1 MNKTKVII
9 FSVIG
14 LLIIVIIIGI
24 IQATSGKKEQSSD
37 MIDLG
42 ADVPK
47 EFSYEDMM
55 ASNEKKGRDVFS
67 SVSEEKRVPVS
78 TDVEDMPATDSYYQ
92 QEAADIRRIQQQI
105 LENNAEQ
112 EALQEEKRKKLKKID
127 VPEIKPV
134 VIDSVEEKAEKAVE
148 EQDSI
153 RQIPEKVNPQRKNRF
168 FSVDMN
174 KKNTSN
180 AIRAVVHGD
189 QEVTSG
195 STLKMRLL
203 EDCVADDGTRIP
215 KNSEVFGIVNLSGER
230 AQVEIQSVKIG
241 ASIAPFSKSVFGS
254 DAIAGIYI
262 PGSVKADIA
271 KEAASDG
278 IGNVSTSSVISS
290 TGIIGDVVGSVL
302 DAGKS
307 VISRNIRK
315 NSVIIK
321 TNYEIYLR

>member
-9 FSVIG
+9 FSVIA
-14 LLIIVIIIGI
+14 LLVIVMILGVIK
-24 IQATSGKKEQSSD
+24 ATSGEKKESSD

-55 ASNEKKGRDVFS
+55 ASNDKKGRDVFS
-67 SVSEEKRVPVS
+67 SGTEEKVTSVS
-78 TDVEDMPATDSYYQ
+78 TDLEDVPVTDSYYQ
-92 QEAADIRRIQQQI
+92 RESADVRRIQQQI

-112 EALQEEKRKKLKKID
+112 EALQEEKKKKLKKID
-127 VPEIKPV
+127 VPDIEPV
-134 VIDSVEEKAEKAVE
+134 VIDTLKENTVKAVE
-148 EQDSI
+148 VKDTLQ
-153 RQIPEKVNPQRKNRF
+153 QIPEKVNGKKKRF
-168 FSVDMN
+168 FSVNMN
-174 KKNTSN
+174 KQNTHN

-241 ASIAPFSKSVFGS
+241 GTIAPFSKSVFGS

-278 IGNVSTSSVISS
+278 ISGVSTGSVISS

-315 NSVIIK
+315 NSVTIK

>member
-1 MNKTKVII
+1 M
-9 FSVIG
+9 
-14 LLIIVIIIGI
+14 
-24 IQATSGKKEQSSD
+24 
-37 MIDLG
+37 
-42 ADVPK
+42 
-47 EFSYEDMM
+47 
-55 ASNEKKGRDVFS
+55 
-67 SVSEEKRVPVS
+67 
-78 TDVEDMPATDSYYQ
+78 
-92 QEAADIRRIQQQI
+92 
-105 LENNAEQ
+105 
-112 EALQEEKRKKLKKID
+112 
-127 VPEIKPV
+127 
-134 VIDSVEEKAEKAVE
+134 
-148 EQDSI
+148 
-153 RQIPEKVNPQRKNRF
+153 
-168 FSVDMN
+168 
-174 KKNTSN
+174 
-180 AIRAVVHGD
+180 
-189 QEVTSG
+189 
-195 STLKMRLL
+195 
-203 EDCVADDGTRIP
+203 
-215 KNSEVFGIVNLSGER
+215 FGIVNLSGER